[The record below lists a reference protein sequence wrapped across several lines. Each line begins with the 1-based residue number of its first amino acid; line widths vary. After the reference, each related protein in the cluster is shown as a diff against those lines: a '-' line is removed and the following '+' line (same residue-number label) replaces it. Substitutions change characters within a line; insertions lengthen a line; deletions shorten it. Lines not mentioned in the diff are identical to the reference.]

1 MSALQLG
8 FSAFG
13 MLLVLLIVGV
23 PVGYALLAAATTSLF
38 MIGGL
43 SLALQIATT
52 LPFDSLAQYSLVIVP
67 MFVLMGAVASASNI
81 TTDLFDALNKWVG
94 GSRGSLL
101 SATVLGS
108 GGFAAVSGST
118 MVNSVVFTKLAMPEM
133 MRLNYD
139 RGFAAACIAAAGTF
153 AALIPPSLAMVF
165 FALLTGESIGA
176 LLISGVMPGLL
187 TIGVYLIG
195 IQVLVRASPQL
206 APQISTRYNLADKLA
221 TLPKVLPISALVF
234 LVIGG
239 IYMGAI
245 FPSSAGAVG
254 AVGAFLIALCMGRM
268 NWARSRDSLISTA
281 TTTAVLFL
289 VIMGGLMFS
298 RALVFSGFI
307 AEISNYILGLGVTP
321 VTFLMGISV
330 IYLVLGAFID
340 PTSILI
346 ITVPVMY
353 PIAQSMGINPLWLA
367 VIVVKLIELS
377 CITPPVGL
385 NLFAVTSAGRGAFT
399 TRELWVGII
408 PFIFLEVITLALLI
422 AFPAI
427 TTWLP
432 EAAGL

>member
-1 MSALQLG
+1 MSSLQLG
-8 FSAFG
+8 LSAFG
-13 MLLVLLIVGV
+13 MLLVMLALGI
-23 PVGYALLAAATTSLF
+23 PVGYALLAAAMVSLL
-38 MIGGL
+38 MIGGP
-43 SLALQIATT
+43 SLAMQIATT

-67 MFVLMGAVASASNI
+67 MFVLMGALASASNI
-81 TTDLFDALNKWVG
+81 TTDLFDAMNKWVG

-118 MVNSVVFTKLAMPEM
+118 MVNSVVFTKLALPEM
-133 MRLNYD
+133 IRLNYD

-176 LLISGVMPGLL
+176 LLISGVVPGVL
-187 TIGVYLIG
+187 TIIVYLIG
-195 IQVLVRASPQL
+195 IQVMVRINPKI
-206 APQISTRYNLADKLA
+206 APQTSTRYSMKEKLS
-221 TLPKVLPISALVF
+221 TLPKVLPISALVA

-245 FPSSAGAVG
+245 FPSAAGAVG
-254 AVGAFLIALCMGRM
+254 AVGAFAIALIMRRM
-268 NWARSRDSLISTA
+268 SLASTRESLLSTA
-281 TTTAVLFL
+281 TTTAILFA

-307 AEISNYILGLGVTP
+307 AEASNFILGLGVTP
-321 VTFLMGISV
+321 TTFLIGISI

-353 PIAQSMGINPLWLA
+353 PIAQSMDINPLWLA

-385 NLFAVTSAGRGAFT
+385 NLFAVTSAGKGSFSIK
-399 TRELWVGII
+399 ELWVGII
-408 PFIFLEVITLALLI
+408 PFIILELMILGVLI

-427 TTWLP
+427 STWLP